1 MLFVYQGREVLIVAC
16 KYLDLNN
23 FVDCRCQYTDNRV
36 CIQWRNQKGTRFM
49 IKPYDFCEKQNENF
63 EPAAFGD
70 SEQDAKE

>member
-1 MLFVYQGREVLIVAC
+1 
-16 KYLDLNN
+16 
-23 FVDCRCQYTDNRV
+23 
-36 CIQWRNQKGTRFM
+36 M